1 MAITVNQSRDM
12 PAGFVRLGR
21 SNAEKLDAATLEIG
35 IATVDAGKGGKHL
48 DPSMEGAAVWAS
60 GETWFAPEKAA
71 AEPPGLVLELGP
83 RVTWHLKPK
92 HPYRVRLRDAK
103 GRSTKDKDRMIW
115 PAVRMPTSA
124 PEPAVPPKPAE
135 PSPPVDVAPAP
146 ESDTALAEAPKE
158 VAPAAAAAPSEA
170 ADTETTKV
178 QERNARSIFRMVAG
192 LMGIYH
198 WIGAAVAIV
207 VLAFFLQFHKGN
219 IDSFMDSA
227 KGLVDKIIQLV
238 REVDDADVGGEDGG
252 TTTAG
257 TGDDTATG
265 QDGAA
270 APGVAG
276 AGARAPMTRAEI
288 VPYLKE
294 KPPADDA
301 LEEAGRA
308 GDAGDRDA
316 AFLLLKY
323 AAREGSAQAARL
335 IGQLYDPVT
344 FSPDGVI
351 KNADAET
358 AAQWYEKAAKAG
370 DVDAMLRLGEMLK
383 EGMLDRPDASEQG
396 LQWLRKA
403 ADAGSEKAKELL
415 Q

>member
-1 MAITVNQSRDM
+1 MAITVHHGRDM

-21 SNAEKLDAATLEIG
+21 SNAENLDAATLEIG
-35 IATVDAGKGGKHL
+35 IATADAGKHL
-48 DPSMEGAAVWAS
+48 DPSKQGAAVWVS
-60 GETWFAPEKAA
+60 GETWFAPKSSA
-71 AEPPGLVLELGP
+71 AEKQGIVLELGP

-92 HPYRVRLRDAK
+92 HPYRVHLRDGK
-103 GRSTKDKDRMIW
+103 GHIAKDRMIW
-115 PAVRMPTSA
+115 PAVRMPTSSS
-124 PEPAVPPKPAE
+124 EPAAQPKPAE
-135 PSPPVDVAPAP
+135 PSPTPDLAPAP
-146 ESDTALAEAPKE
+146 ES
-158 VAPAAAAAPSEA
+158 AAAPTEVSPTTTASPSEA

-207 VLAFFLQFHKGN
+207 ILALFLQFHKGN

-238 REVDDADVGGEDGG
+238 REVDDADVGGEYGG
-252 TTTAG
+252 TTTTG
-257 TGDDTATG
+257 TGDDTATSR
-265 QDGAA
+265 DGAA
-270 APGVAG
+270 APGVSG
-276 AGARAPMTRAEI
+276 AGARAPMTRAEV

-323 AAREGSAQAARL
+323 AAREGSAHAARL

-344 FSPDGVI
+344 HSPDGVI
-351 KNADAET
+351 KNADSEI
-358 AAQWYEKAAKAG
+358 AAGWYEKAAKAG
-370 DVDAMLRLGEMLK
+370 DADAMFRLGEMLK
-383 EGMLDRPDASEQG
+383 EGMLDRSDASEQS

-403 ADAGSEKAKELL
+403 AEAGSKKAKELL